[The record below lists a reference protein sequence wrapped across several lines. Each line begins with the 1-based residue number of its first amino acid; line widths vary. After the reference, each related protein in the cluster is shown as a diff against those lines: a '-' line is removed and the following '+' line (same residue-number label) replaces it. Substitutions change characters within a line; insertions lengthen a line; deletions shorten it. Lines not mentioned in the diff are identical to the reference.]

1 MKMKVKPYDHQIV
14 ALAYL
19 TLNDHFALFME
30 QGTGKTLP
38 TLMHI
43 LNLLKS
49 GEVVDALII
58 APKST
63 VGAWERDIE
72 VFNTKDQETLN
83 NAVTVIN
90 YDKVWRTQK
99 GINKFDKEWGVI
111 VLDESHFIKNRTS
124 KRSAFILK
132 LGLKSKYRY
141 ILTGTPIGNGQLENI
156 WSQYTF
162 LAPYEHRKRVHSE
175 IFEGSYYDFLN
186 KYATLNKY
194 YAPSSYKKVN
204 ELQDIIAEHSYRVT
218 KEECLD
224 LPEKLPDELIKVDLK
239 AKKQYKEMAQSST
252 ILEHEILAEN
262 PLSRML
268 KLRQLASGY
277 ITDND
282 GNIVEYGTEK
292 ISMLDEL
299 IESIG
304 KKVVIFCEFKYSI
317 KKVSELLSKRKVKY
331 VILDGDQ
338 QDKTIWRKFQSDESI
353 QAIIVQYQSG
363 SAGIDLFASDTIIY
377 YEPTLRSTT
386 LEQSRDRIHRSGQT
400 SKCSYLHLI
409 TTGTVEVAIYRSLK
423 GFGDFSEKMFIE
435 YMDSYTKGWT
445 AR

>member
-1 MKMKVKPYDHQIV
+1 MKVELYEHQKV

-19 TLNDHFALFME
+19 TLNDYFALFME

-38 TLMHI
+38 TLKHI
-43 LNLLKS
+43 LELLQS
-49 GEVVDALII
+49 GKVNDAIII

-72 VFNTKDQETLN
+72 IFDAKDQRLLN

-99 GINKFDKEWGVI
+99 GHNRFDKEWGVI

-124 KRSAFILK
+124 KRSEFILK
-132 LGLKSKYRY
+132 LALKSKYRY

-156 WSQYTF
+156 WSQYAF
-162 LAPYEHRKRVHSE
+162 LDPYEHRKKVYST
-175 IFEGSYYDFLN
+175 IFEGSYYEFLN

-194 YAPSSYKKVN
+194 YQPSSYKKVN

-218 KEECLD
+218 KDECLD
-224 LPEKLPDELIKVDLK
+224 LPDKLPDELIKVDLK

-282 GNIVEYGTEK
+282 GNIIEYGTEK
-292 ISMLDEL
+292 INMLDEL

-317 KKVSELLSKRKVKY
+317 RKVSELLTKRKVKF
-331 VILDGDQ
+331 VTLDGDQ

-409 TTGTVEVAIYRSLK
+409 TTGTVEVAIYRALK
-423 GFGDFSEKMFIE
+423 GFGDFSEKLFIE

>member
-1 MKMKVKPYDHQIV
+1 MKVELYEHQKV

-19 TLNDHFALFME
+19 TLNDYFALFME

-38 TLMHI
+38 TLKHI
-43 LNLLKS
+43 LDLLQNGKIK
-49 GEVVDALII
+49 DALII

-72 VFNTKDQETLN
+72 MFNPKDQRLLN

-99 GINKFDKEWGVI
+99 GHNKFDKEWGVI

-124 KRSAFILK
+124 KRSAFILQ
-132 LGLKSKYRY
+132 LALKAKYRY

-156 WSQYTF
+156 WSQYAF
-162 LAPYEHRKRVHSE
+162 LAPYEHRKKVYSE

-186 KYATLNKY
+186 KYCILNKY
-194 YAPSSYKKVN
+194 YQPSSYKFVN

-218 KEECLD
+218 KDECLD
-224 LPEKLPDELIKVDLK
+224 LPDKLPDEVIKVELM

-252 ILEHEILAEN
+252 ILDHEILAEN

-268 KLRQLASGY
+268 KLRQLASGF

-282 GNIVEYGTEK
+282 SNIIEYNTDK
-292 ISMLDEL
+292 IKVLDEL
-299 IESIG
+299 IESIC

-317 KKVSELLSKRKVKY
+317 RKVSELLKKRKIKY
-331 VILDGDQ
+331 VVLDGDQ
-338 QDKTIWRKFQSDESI
+338 KDKNVWRQFQSDESI

-409 TTGTVEVAIYRSLK
+409 TTGTVEVAIYRALK
-423 GFGDFSEKMFIE
+423 GFGDFSEKLFIE
-435 YMDSYTKGWT
+435 YMDNYTKGWSK
-445 AR
+445 